1 MRPAHFRQPDS
12 RTTIIA
18 RRLCHCQVA
27 LLQCQVAELG
37 EFAAKLAHVTDE
49 MERERDARLRGGDL
63 ALSESF
69 FEHAGP
75 NMQVLNG
82 RGLRMCMRASR
93 TLSHASAHTR
103 AHGHTPNTQGT
114 AKLAK
119 AMRTFAADLCDRA
132 TAYVEHAW
140 RCRSFACHLYMRM
153 RAMYAFLALDWMQ
166 AISGRRSSDER
177 DGCGLCSSFTSV
189 HHLWF
194 RWR

>member
-1 MRPAHFRQPDS
+1 MRPAHFRRVQPDS
-12 RTTIIA
+12 RTTIMPGGFVK
-18 RRLCHCQVA
+18 HCQVA

-63 ALSESF
+63 APPESF

-75 NMQVLNG
+75 NMQILNG

-93 TLSHASAHTR
+93 TRSHASAHTR
-103 AHGHTPNTQGT
+103 AHGHTSNTQGT

-132 TAYVEHAW
+132 TAYAEHAW
-140 RCRSFACHLYMRM
+140 RCRSSARHLYMRV
-153 RAMYAFLALDWMQ
+153 RAMYAFGAGLDAGNLRPAL
-166 AISGRRSSDER
+166 E
-177 DGCGLCSSFTSV
+177 
-189 HHLWF
+189 
-194 RWR
+194 